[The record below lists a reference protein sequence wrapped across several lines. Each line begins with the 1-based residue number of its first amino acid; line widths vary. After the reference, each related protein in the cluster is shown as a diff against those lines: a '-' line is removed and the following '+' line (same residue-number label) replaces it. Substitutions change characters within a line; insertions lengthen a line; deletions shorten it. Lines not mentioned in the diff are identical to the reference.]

1 VSDRNYNELV
11 ADAKRL
17 GITHHGVKKAK
28 LAELVDAALADGS
41 APDAPEAS
49 APELDAQKTEA
60 SAPELDAQKTEASA
74 PELNAQKT
82 EPPPEA
88 APAANIEPGDR
99 VEITRTN
106 RNGVWWCPICDH
118 SNHSLMTSCG
128 GCGAVKDDGEVI
140 SP

>member
-41 APDAPEAS
+41 APEAP
-49 APELDAQKTEA
+49 EA

-82 EPPPEA
+82 ETPPEA

>member
-74 PELNAQKT
+74 
-82 EPPPEA
+82 
-88 APAANIEPGDR
+88 ANIEPGDR